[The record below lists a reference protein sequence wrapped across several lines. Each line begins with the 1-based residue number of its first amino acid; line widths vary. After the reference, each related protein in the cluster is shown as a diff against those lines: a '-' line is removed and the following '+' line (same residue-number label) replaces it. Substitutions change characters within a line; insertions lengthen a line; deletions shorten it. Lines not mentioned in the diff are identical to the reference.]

1 MVLRLITCVI
11 SAENRRDMNRF
22 FEKGRI
28 TAVVAHIKKIVFV
41 SAVLAACIIP
51 SAADTTHI
59 VQKGETLYSLSRTYH
74 ITVADICK
82 ANNIADSA
90 SVKAGQKLIIP
101 GAGAGDKNGQTSVSA
116 SSSSSKSYGTSS
128 AGIYVVQKGDTWYGI
143 ARKSGISVK
152 DLLALNVSE
161 SSAELKTGQKIK
173 VPSSSSQ
180 ASAGSSSSA
189 SSAAIES
196 VSVKNNSSASEKTKT
211 DSAQSQ
217 IGTGNNVLPL
227 PDIASSDPHNYSDKK
242 GDSSLVWPVQ
252 TSSVTYVN
260 GKVSGVKLAAKK
272 NETVTAIRAG
282 TVMFSGLY
290 RGFGNVVFIQSKTGH
305 IYAYTGLGSVKVT
318 KGDYITFGD
327 EIGTAG
333 VDSYTEKPQ
342 MNLMVFQNGLP
353 IDPAKA
359 PRG

>member
-1 MVLRLITCVI
+1 
-11 SAENRRDMNRF
+11 MNRF
-22 FEKGRI
+22 FEKGRM
-28 TAVVAHIKKIVFV
+28 TAAVAHIKKIVFV
-41 SAVLAACIIP
+41 SALFAACIIP

-101 GAGAGDKNGQTSVSA
+101 GADTGDKKGQTSVPS
-116 SSSSSKSYGTSS
+116 SS

-143 ARKSGISVK
+143 AHKSGISVK

-161 SSAELKTGQKIK
+161 SSAELKIGQKIK
-173 VPSSSSQ
+173 VPSSSSL
-180 ASAGSSSSA
+180 APADFSSSA
-189 SSAAIES
+189 SSAATES
-196 VSVKNNSSASEKTKT
+196 VSVKNNSSASEKTKR
-211 DSAQSQ
+211 DSTQSQ
-217 IGTGNNVLPL
+217 IGTGNNVLTL

-272 NETVTAIRAG
+272 NEAVTAIRAG

>member
-1 MVLRLITCVI
+1 MNRRFEKEGSTSASVTMKRKCLITLL
-11 SAENRRDMNRF
+11 
-22 FEKGRI
+22 
-28 TAVVAHIKKIVFV
+28 VA
-41 SAVLAACIIP
+41 AALFP

-74 ITVADICK
+74 TTVSEICK
-82 ANNIADSA
+82 ANNIADGV
-90 SVKAGQKLIIP
+90 SVKAGQKIVIP
-101 GAGAGDKNGQTSVSA
+101 GDQTD
-116 SSSSSKSYGTSS
+116 SSSSSKTSAPTDS
-128 AGIYVVQKGDTWYGI
+128 QPEAKSDTKSDSMPAVRYIVQKGDTWYGI
-143 ARKSGISVK
+143 ARRSNISVK
-152 DLLALNVSE
+152 ELLALNTAE
-161 SSAELKTGQKIK
+161 SGGDLKVGQRIN
-173 VPSSSSQ
+173 VPAPSSS
-180 ASAGSSSSA
+180 ANSSSSKNTSVNKSSSDTGNKA
-189 SSAAIES
+189 SA
-196 VSVKNNSSASEKTKT
+196 NT
-211 DSAQSQ
+211 DSRISSSD
-217 IGTGNNVLPL
+217 TMELPL

-252 TSSVTYVN
+252 SPSVTYVN
-260 GKVSGVKLAAKK
+260 GKVSGVKLSAKR
-272 NETVTAIRAG
+272 NESVTAIRAG
-282 TVMFSGLY
+282 TVMFSGMY

-342 MNLMVFQNGLP
+342 MSLMVFQNGLP

>member
-1 MVLRLITCVI
+1 
-11 SAENRRDMNRF
+11 MNRF
-22 FEKGRI
+22 FTKGRM
-28 TAVVAHIKKIVFV
+28 TAAVAHIKKIVFV
-41 SAVLAACIIP
+41 SALLAAGIIP

-59 VQKGETLYSLSRTYH
+59 VQKGETLYSLSRAYH
-74 ITVADICK
+74 TTVADICR
-82 ANNIADSA
+82 ANNIADGA

-101 GAGAGDKNGQTSVSA
+101 GAEAGDKNGQASA
-116 SSSSSKSYGTSS
+116 SSSASGASQTGT
-128 AGIYVVQKGDTWYGI
+128 YVVQKGDTWYGI

-173 VPSSSSQ
+173 VPSTSSL
-180 ASAGSSSSA
+180 ASAGNASSA
-189 SSAAIES
+189 SPEATETALT
-196 VSVKNNSSASEKTKT
+196 KNSPSSSDKTGTAKA
-211 DSAQSQ
+211 DSSQSQ
-217 IGTGNNVLPL
+217 IGTGNNILPL

-260 GKVSGVKLAAKK
+260 GKVSGVKLAARK

-342 MNLMVFQNGLP
+342 MSLMVFQNGLP